1 MEIALKA
8 SFFLSS
14 SNNAPLVSL
23 DTAAVVCT
31 SGLHQQMRVL
41 PTITVPA
48 RHHGCLTS
56 SRETSSG
63 SNLDEDLT
71 GGRMHT
77 HLLCSGRLRGPGAE
91 IERLASPVDLCQ
103 SCFTMVRSSAASIAS
118 KLGSPGGGVSPVLP
132 VLRKRLRRHRAKS
145 AQREDEVCESRLGHT
160 SCLPGTRSSPRCIA
174 CHPSFEA
181 LSVLR

>member
-1 MEIALKA
+1 
-8 SFFLSS
+8 
-14 SNNAPLVSL
+14 
-23 DTAAVVCT
+23 
-31 SGLHQQMRVL
+31 MRVCIL
-41 PTITVPA
+41 PTMPMPA

-118 KLGSPGGGVSPVLP
+118 KLGSPGVGVSPGLP
-132 VLRKRLRRHRAKS
+132 VLRKRLRRHRGKMRFANAGWGTQVACRARGPHHAALRATRALKPCRCCVKLLKKS
-145 AQREDEVCESRLGHT
+145 PPPCCLGKVKDRLG
-160 SCLPGTRSSPRCIA
+160 
-174 CHPSFEA
+174 
-181 LSVLR
+181 